1 MTTLDQHHIAQLDPA
16 VAVPAYDRTAV
27 TVAVIAAVVLMFSVV
42 SRPPPLLPK
51 EKKQVRNRA
60 FLIGGVFVVESLSVI
75 IQVISFRRFGR
86 RVFRMA
92 PIHHHFEMLNW
103 SETKIIVRFWI
114 VAALFAASGFAPSSL
129 HSRRLDLLLDQLLAG
144 IGLDRSKVFIT
155 NVVRHRP
162 PENRDPLPEEVAAC
176 HVWFERHLAALKPKV
191 VVTLGR
197 HAMYKFFPGESISR
211 VHGRARKK
219 DGITIFPVF
228 HPAAALHQ
236 PSLRSDL
243 EQDFQ
248 ALAAFLE
255 SPPRPNVPAP
265 EPAKPAE
272 KPAEQMTLLG

>member
-1 MTTLDQHHIAQLDPA
+1 MDDTLLSLADEIRACKACPLHRSAKQ
-16 VAVPAYDRTAV
+16 AVPGEGSAESGILFLGEAPGYNEDVQGRPFV
-27 TVAVIAAVVLMFSVV
+27 GAAG
-42 SRPPPLLPK
+42 
-51 EKKQVRNRA
+51 Q
-60 FLIGGVFVVESLSVI
+60 
-75 IQVISFRRFGR
+75 
-86 RVFRMA
+86 
-92 PIHHHFEMLNW
+92 
-103 SETKIIVRFWI
+103 
-114 VAALFAASGFAPSSL
+114 
-129 HSRRLDLLLDQLLAG
+129 LLDQLLAG
-144 IGLDRSKVFIT
+144 IGLDRTKVFIT

-243 EQDFQ
+243 EKDFQ

-255 SPPRPNVPAP
+255 SAPTLPVPA
-265 EPAKPAE
+265 PAKPAE

>member
-1 MTTLDQHHIAQLDPA
+1 MDDTLVSLADEIRGCTACPLHRSAKQ
-16 VAVPAYDRTAV
+16 AVPGEGSAESGILFLGEAPGYNEDVQGRPFV
-27 TVAVIAAVVLMFSVV
+27 GAAG
-42 SRPPPLLPK
+42 
-51 EKKQVRNRA
+51 Q
-60 FLIGGVFVVESLSVI
+60 
-75 IQVISFRRFGR
+75 
-86 RVFRMA
+86 
-92 PIHHHFEMLNW
+92 
-103 SETKIIVRFWI
+103 
-114 VAALFAASGFAPSSL
+114 
-129 HSRRLDLLLDQLLAG
+129 LLDQLLAG

-243 EQDFQ
+243 EKDFQ

-255 SPPRPNVPAP
+255 STPRPQAPAP

>member
-1 MTTLDQHHIAQLDPA
+1 VDDTLVSLADEIRACKACPLHRSAKQ
-16 VAVPAYDRTAV
+16 AVPGEGSAESGILFLGEAPGYTEDVQGRPFV
-27 TVAVIAAVVLMFSVV
+27 GAAG
-42 SRPPPLLPK
+42 
-51 EKKQVRNRA
+51 Q
-60 FLIGGVFVVESLSVI
+60 
-75 IQVISFRRFGR
+75 
-86 RVFRMA
+86 
-92 PIHHHFEMLNW
+92 
-103 SETKIIVRFWI
+103 
-114 VAALFAASGFAPSSL
+114 
-129 HSRRLDLLLDQLLAG
+129 LLDQLLAG

-211 VHGRARKK
+211 VHGHARKK

-243 EQDFQ
+243 EKDFQ
-248 ALAAFLE
+248 ALAKFLE
-255 SPPRPNVPAP
+255 STPRPAAPAP
-265 EPAKPAE
+265 EPAQPAE